1 MFDYIEKLRQKSDKS
16 KRWIA
21 FLSSFSFAGLIFVV
35 WLSVIYPD
43 FRFQEKQRQTASA
56 NEASPVGSFFS
67 NMKEGFAGVKKQVDD
82 MKDVVSGI
90 SSSTYYVSNNGTSS
104 EADVIEPGINPVEMA
119 TTSPTNEEF

>member
-1 MFDYIEKLRQKSDKS
+1 MFEYIEKLRQKSEKS

-21 FLSSFSFAGLIFVV
+21 FLTSFSFAGLIFVV

-43 FRFQEKQRQTASA
+43 FRFQEKQRQTATV

-82 MKDVVSGI
+82 IKGIVSGM
-90 SSSTYYVSNNGTSS
+90 SSSTYYVSNNATDTPVDVVEQGENPGEVATSS
-104 EADVIEPGINPVEMA
+104 PV
-119 TTSPTNEEF
+119 NEEF